1 MISKGIPT
9 VAQWVENPTAVAWV
23 ATEVQVQSPAHCSGL
38 KDLAL
43 TQLWHRWQL
52 WLRCNPWPG
61 NFHMLWVRPLK
72 KRKEMISTE

>member
-43 TQLWHRWQL
+43 TQLWHRWH
-52 WLRCNPWPG
+52 CGSDAIPG
-61 NFHMLWVRPLK
+61 QGTSICYGFGH
-72 KRKEMISTE
+72 